1 MTKSIGAGI
10 IALLFLLTACGSSD
24 SGNQIG
30 QEEIDRYEVSKTRD
44 QSAEGDFTFRLISE
58 KEEYEEGEDVTLY
71 GEIEYTG
78 EQEEITIQ
86 HSSSAVLFPMEEKV
100 RGYEIG
106 FGVDDLLVS
115 TTLKRGEP
123 YREDYIKS
131 GGYSPEQDP
140 EEYIRF
146 MEDFLERE
154 DFPAGYYV
162 VDGFAD
168 FFVPKEDG
176 EDREAV
182 TIEGQIDFK
191 VYP

>member
-1 MTKSIGAGI
+1 MNKGIVAGI
-10 IALLFLLTACGSSD
+10 IAVLFLLTACSSSD

-44 QSAEGDFTFRLISE
+44 QSTEADFIFRLISE
-58 KEEYEEGEDVTLY
+58 KEEYEEGEDVILY

-100 RGYEIG
+100 REYEIG
-106 FGVDDLLVS
+106 FGVNDLLVS
-115 TTLKRGEP
+115 TILKRGEP

-146 MEDFLERE
+146 MEDFLERK

-168 FFVPKEDG
+168 FFVPKEEG
-176 EDREAV
+176 EGREAF
-182 TIEGQIDFK
+182 TIKAQIDFK